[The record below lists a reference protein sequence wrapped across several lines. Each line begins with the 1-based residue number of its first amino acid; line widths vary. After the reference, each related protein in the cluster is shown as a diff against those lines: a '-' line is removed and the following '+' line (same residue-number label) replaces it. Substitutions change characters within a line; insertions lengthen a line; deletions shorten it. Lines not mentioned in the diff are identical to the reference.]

1 MWAAIC
7 WGGAL
12 RDKTKTAARETIL
25 SELLPSWQPQFQNVT
40 GFGLLES
47 IRYPAGYI
55 RQSLHIVY
63 LTNSSP
69 LVSVYLYA
77 LDSGTEITSQIVSVK
92 IETIARYQMQYIANW
107 ILRKIY

>member
-1 MWAAIC
+1 M
-7 WGGAL
+7 
-12 RDKTKTAARETIL
+12 
-25 SELLPSWQPQFQNVT
+25 
-40 GFGLLES
+40 
-47 IRYPAGYI
+47 
-55 RQSLHIVY
+55 VY

-92 IETIARYQMQYIANW
+92 IEIIARYQMQYIANW